1 MAGRG
6 VPLTEEDRGRSLRS
20 MGGVTESGRRMDVSV
35 SSEVNYAFKMLQ
47 YMRTGSRVNSR
58 VKVEV
63 EWTEGGAKHYTEGYT
78 VDISP
83 KGCMAIVPQGLVV
96 GQKLR
101 LKNGDNEREC
111 EAILIWRGHEGR
123 TGWELGLELEHPPA
137 DFWGVEF

>member
-1 MAGRG
+1 LLGEIAG
-6 VPLTEEDRGRSLRS
+6 VT
-20 MGGVTESGRRMDVSV
+20 GGVDVSV

-47 YMRTGSRVNSR
+47 YMRAASRLNSR
-58 VKVEV
+58 VKLEV
-63 EWTEGGAKHYTEGYT
+63 EWMEGGAKHYAEGYT

-83 KGCMAIVPQGLVV
+83 KGCMAVVPQGFAV

-101 LKNGDNEREC
+101 VKNGNNQREC

-123 TGWELGLELEHPPA
+123 TGWELGLELERPPA